1 MRSAMVA
8 YGLGFLA
15 LSGCASAPGYRSSAV
30 RPPVSFRGTTDS
42 GGTGPAPYI
51 STAPGPEGPH
61 SVTPSPEGPHPV
73 TPSPEGPHPLTP
85 SPVGRGG
92 TKDEPAVSTDYWD
105 QLGDTTLSRLV
116 GEVQRANLD
125 VRAARA
131 RVSAA
136 RSDRVRSALELTPAT
151 TVSAGYAR
159 QRLSSASFPGA
170 SGVFPDQSVW
180 NAGVDASWDLDVFG
194 RIRHTIQAQ
203 GALVGVAQEELR
215 DVQVTFTAEL
225 ARAYFELRGAQEQLL
240 VARQNADNQ
249 RSTFELTRQRLDA
262 GRGSAFDTERAQA
275 QLSLTLASIPAR
287 EAQVA
292 AAQYRIGTL
301 VGRSP
306 SEVAGEFQQT
316 KQLPPLPEVTSIG
329 APEAVVRYRP
339 DVAAAERLAAVQG
352 ALVGAAK
359 ASYLPRLTIGA
370 SAGYA
375 APEFHA
381 VGNQG
386 TLRYAVGP
394 VLTWPAL
401 NLGRVKAEVDAA
413 QAREDDARA
422 QYSRVVLAALEDM
435 ETSLARYRAARLQV
449 EQLQEASAASE
460 RAAELARL
468 RFREGVTDFLQVLD
482 AERTELEAQDRL
494 AQGRIDAA
502 TAYVALY
509 KAIGGR

>member
-1 MRSAMVA
+1 MRSAIVS

-30 RPPVSFRGTTDS
+30 QPPASFREVTEAASPTD
-42 GGTGPAPYI
+42 
-51 STAPGPEGPH
+51 
-61 SVTPSPEGPHPV
+61 
-73 TPSPEGPHPLTP
+73 GPHPLTP

-92 TKDEPAVSTDYWD
+92 TQDGPAVSTDYWD

-136 RSDRVRSALELTPAT
+136 RSDRVRSALELTPAA
-151 TVSAGYAR
+151 TVAAGYAR
-159 QRLSSASFPGA
+159 QRLSSVSFPGA
-170 SGVFPDQSVW
+170 SGVFPDQRVW
-180 NAGVDASWDLDVFG
+180 NAGVDAAWDLDVFG
-194 RIRHTIQAQ
+194 RIRHP
-203 GALVGVAQEELR
+203 
-215 DVQVTFTAEL
+215 
-225 ARAYFELRGAQEQLL
+225 
-240 VARQNADNQ
+240 VARQNAENQ
-249 RSTFELTRQRLDA
+249 RRTFDLTRERLEA
-262 GRGSAFDTERAQA
+262 GRGSSFDTERAQA
-275 QLSLTLASIPAR
+275 QLSSTLASIPAR

-306 SEVAGEFQQT
+306 SEVARELEQAR
-316 KQLPPLPEVTSIG
+316 QLPPLPEVTSIG
-329 APEAVVRYRP
+329 TPEVVVRYRP
-339 DVAAAERLAAVQG
+339 DVTAAERLAAAQG

-375 APEFHA
+375 APEFNA

-386 TLRYAVGP
+386 TLRYVVGP
-394 VLTWPAL
+394 VLTWPGL

-413 QAREDDARA
+413 QAREEDARA

-435 ETSLARYRAARLQV
+435 ETSLARYRAARIQV
-449 EQLQEASAASE
+449 ERLQDASAASE
-460 RAAELARL
+460 RAAGLALL
-468 RFREGVTDFLQVLD
+468 RFKEGVTDFLQVLD
-482 AERTELEAQDRL
+482 AERTELEAQARL

-502 TAYVALY
+502 TAYAALY
-509 KAIGGR
+509 RAVGGR

>member
-1 MRSAMVA
+1 MRSAIVA

-30 RPPVSFRGTTDS
+30 RPPASFRGTTDS

-51 STAPGPEGPH
+51 STAPAPEAPQ
-61 SVTPSPEGPHPV
+61 
-73 TPSPEGPHPLTP
+73 
-85 SPVGRGG
+85 
-92 TKDEPAVSTDYWD
+92 DEPAVSTDYWD

-116 GEVQRANLD
+116 GELQRANLD

-329 APEAVVRYRP
+329 APEAVVRYR
-339 DVAAAERLAAVQG
+339 
-352 ALVGAAK
+352 
-359 ASYLPRLTIGA
+359 
-370 SAGYA
+370 
-375 APEFHA
+375 
-381 VGNQG
+381 
-386 TLRYAVGP
+386 
-394 VLTWPAL
+394 
-401 NLGRVKAEVDAA
+401 
-413 QAREDDARA
+413 
-422 QYSRVVLAALEDM
+422 
-435 ETSLARYRAARLQV
+435 AARLQV

>member
-1 MRSAMVA
+1 MRSAMVS
-8 YGLGFLA
+8 YCFGFLSLA
-15 LSGCASAPGYRSSAV
+15 GCASAPGYRSPAV
-30 RPPVSFRGTTDS
+30 QPPASFREVTQDS
-42 GGTGPAPYI
+42 QPPA
-51 STAPGPEGPH
+51 S
-61 SVTPSPEGPHPV
+61 SPFGR
-73 TPSPEGPHPLTP
+73 EGPHPLAP
-85 SPVGRGG
+85 SPLRFAQGGLSGRGG
-92 TKDEPAVSTDYWD
+92 TQDEPAVSTDYWD

-136 RSDRVRSALELTPAT
+136 RSDRVRTALELTPAT
-151 TVSAGYAR
+151 AVSAGYAR

-180 NAGVDASWDLDVFG
+180 NAGVDAAWDLDVFG
-194 RIRHTIQAQ
+194 RIRHAVQAQ

-225 ARAYFELRGAQEQLL
+225 ARAYFELRGAQEQLE
-240 VARQNADNQ
+240 VARRNADNQ
-249 RSTFELTRQRLDA
+249 RRTFELTRQRLDA

-275 QLSLTLASIPAR
+275 QLSSTLASIPAR

-292 AAQYRIGTL
+292 AAQYRVGTL

-306 SEVAGEFQQT
+306 SAVARELEQAR
-316 KQLPPLPEVTSIG
+316 QLPPFPEVTSIG
-329 APEAVVRYRP
+329 APEAVVRSRP
-339 DVAAAERLAAVQG
+339 DVAAAERLAAAQG

-375 APEFHA
+375 APEFNA

-386 TLRYAVGP
+386 TLRYVVGP
-394 VLTWPAL
+394 MITWPAL

-413 QAREDDARA
+413 QAREEDARA

-435 ETSLARYRAARLQV
+435 ETSLARYRSARLQV
-449 EQLQEASAASE
+449 ERLQEASAASK

-468 RFREGVTDFLQVLD
+468 RFSEGITDFLQVLD

-502 TAYVALY
+502 TAYAALY
-509 KAIGGR
+509 KAGGGR

>member
-1 MRSAMVA
+1 MRSAMVS
-8 YGLGFLA
+8 YCFGFLSLA
-15 LSGCASAPGYRSSAV
+15 GCASAPGYRSPAV
-30 RPPVSFRGTTDS
+30 QPPASFREVTQDS
-42 GGTGPAPYI
+42 QPPA
-51 STAPGPEGPH
+51 S
-61 SVTPSPEGPHPV
+61 SPFGR
-73 TPSPEGPHPLTP
+73 EGPHPLAP
-85 SPVGRGG
+85 SPLRFAQGGLSGRGG
-92 TKDEPAVSTDYWD
+92 TQDEPAVSTDYWD

-136 RSDRVRSALELTPAT
+136 RSDRVRTALELTPAT
-151 TVSAGYAR
+151 AVSAGYAR
-159 QRLSSASFPGA
+159 QRLSSAGCPGA

-180 NAGVDASWDLDVFG
+180 NAGVDAAWDLDVFG
-194 RIRHTIQAQ
+194 RIRHAVQAH
-203 GALVGVAQEELR
+203 GALVGVAEEELR

-262 GRGSAFDTERAQA
+262 GRGSEFDTERAQA
-275 QLSLTLASIPAR
+275 QLSSTLASIPAR

-306 SEVAGEFQQT
+306 SEVAREFEQP

-329 APEAVVRYRP
+329 A
-339 DVAAAERLAAVQG
+339 
-352 ALVGAAK
+352 
-359 ASYLPRLTIGA
+359 
-370 SAGYA
+370 
-375 APEFHA
+375 
-381 VGNQG
+381 
-386 TLRYAVGP
+386 
-394 VLTWPAL
+394 
-401 NLGRVKAEVDAA
+401 
-413 QAREDDARA
+413 REGDARA
-422 QYSRVVLAALEDM
+422 QYRRVVLAALEDM

-449 EQLQEASAASE
+449 ERLQEASAASE

-502 TAYVALY
+502 TAYAALY
-509 KAIGGR
+509 KAVGGR